1 MIVPRNRLLF
11 WFAVIAVPFSVLA
24 GAIPEMLVLCAV
36 VLAALVALVLIDAFL
51 SRSVLNGV
59 DVDVPPVTRMNMEK
73 DGQLEVK
80 LRNPDSRARKLRVAL
95 SLPEE
100 FSSSYDELE
109 VGLPEGSE
117 WSRLP
122 WPCKPSRRGK
132 FALRAAH
139 VESIS
144 PMGFW
149 DVRRTLPLQGEIRV
163 FPNLQKE
170 QKGLGL
176 LFHGAIGIHSL
187 RQVGKGREFEKLRD
201 YVPGDGLDDIHWKA
215 TARRG
220 RPITKVFQIERTQE
234 VYVAIDASRLSAR
247 EDAIERQLSAALL
260 LGMAAE
266 QQGDLF
272 GLLTFSDQVQR
283 FVRAR
288 NGSAHYQVCRDAIYA
303 LQPSEVNPDF
313 DEVCAFIR
321 LRLRRRALVIFLT
334 SLDDPVLQEDFV
346 RNIDLISRQHL
357 VIVGMMRPSGLAPLF
372 SEPISNSEQLY
383 EQLGGHMRW
392 HNLEELSGVLQR
404 RGVKFNLFDSE
415 RMGLHL
421 VSEYLNVK
429 KRQIL

>member
-24 GAIPEMLVLCAV
+24 GAMPETLALCTV
-36 VLAALVALVLIDAFL
+36 VLAALGALVLTDAFL
-51 SRSVLNGV
+51 SSRALTGV
-59 DVDVPPVTRMNMEK
+59 AVDVPPVTRMNLEK
-73 DGQLEVK
+73 DSQIEVK
-80 LRNPDSRARKLRVAL
+80 LHGPASRARSLRAAL
-95 SLPEE
+95 TLPEE
-100 FSSSYDELE
+100 FSSSYDELD
-109 VGLPEGSE
+109 VRLPEGSE
-117 WSRLP
+117 WSKLP
-122 WPCKPSRRGK
+122 WPCRPRRRGK
-132 FALRAAH
+132 FTLKAVH
-139 VESIS
+139 VEAAS
-144 PMGFW
+144 PLGFW
-149 DVRRTLPLQGEIRV
+149 NVRRTLPLDGEIRV
-163 FPNLQKE
+163 YPNLQKE

-176 LFHGAIGIHSL
+176 LFHGAFGVHSQ

-201 YVPGDGLDDIHWKA
+201 YVPGDGMDDIHWKA

-272 GLLTFSDQVQR
+272 GLLTFSDQVER

-303 LQPSEVNPDF
+303 LQPREVNPDF
-313 DEVCAFIR
+313 DEVCSFIR

-346 RNIDLISRQHL
+346 RNVELIARQHL
-357 VIVGMMRPSGLAPLF
+357 VVVGMMRPAGLAPLF
-372 SEPISNSEQLY
+372 SAPIASPDELY
-383 EQLGGHMRW
+383 EQLGSHLRW
-392 HNLEELSGVLQR
+392 HNLEELGGVLQR
-404 RGVKFNLFDSE
+404 RGVKFTLFDSE

>member
-11 WFAVIAVPFSVLA
+11 WFAVIAVPFAVLA
-24 GAIPEMLVLCAV
+24 GAVPETLVLCIAI
-36 VLAALVALVLIDAFL
+36 LAALGALVLADAFL
-51 SRSVLNGV
+51 SSRSLAGIAA
-59 DVDVPPVTRMNMEK
+59 DVPAVSRLNIEK
-73 DGQLEVK
+73 DSKVELR
-80 LRNPDSRARKLRVAL
+80 LRNPDSRARLLRVAL
-95 SLPEE
+95 ALPAEFTSPYDELDVSLPE
-100 FSSSYDELE
+100 
-109 VGLPEGSE
+109 GTE

-122 WPCKPSRRGK
+122 WPCRPSRRGK
-132 FALRAAH
+132 YPLGAAY
-139 VESIS
+139 VETAS
-144 PMGFW
+144 PLGFW
-149 DVRRTLPLQGEIRV
+149 NARRTLPLQGEIRV
-163 FPNLQKE
+163 YPNMQKE

-176 LFHGAIGIHSL
+176 LFHGALGAHSQ

-201 YVPGDGLDDIHWKA
+201 YVPGDGMEDIHWKA

-272 GLLTFSDQVQR
+272 GLLSFSDQVER

-288 NGSAHYQVCRDAIYA
+288 SGSAHYQVCRDAIYA
-303 LQPSEVNPDF
+303 LQPREVNPDF

-321 LRLRRRALVIFLT
+321 LRLRRRALVIILT
-334 SLDDPVLQEDFV
+334 ALDDPVLQEDFV
-346 RNIDLISRQHL
+346 RNIDLIARQHL
-357 VIVGMMRPSGLAPLF
+357 VVVGMMRPAGLTPLF
-372 SEPISNSEQLY
+372 SEPISHSDQLY
-383 EQLGGHMRW
+383 DKLGGHLRW
-392 HNLEELSGVLQR
+392 HNIEELSGALQR
-404 RGVKFNLFDSE
+404 RGVKFVLFDSE
-415 RMGLHL
+415 HMGLSL